1 MIIQFGLVNFK
12 EIKGTAGLGGGSE
25 RLFSVAHNGLS
36 EHMFTILSHEKDQR
50 QKSMLVL
57 SLETQ
62 ASLSS
67 CFPILSMRPPSS
79 RLPMVAITFMIQ
91 ATLRNK
97 EPC

>member
-1 MIIQFGLVNFK
+1 MITQFDLVNFK
-12 EIKGTAGLGGGSE
+12 EIKGMAGLGGGSE
-25 RLFSVAHNGLS
+25 WLFSVARNGLS

-50 QKSMLVL
+50 QESMLVL

-67 CFPILSMRPPSS
+67 HFPILSVRPPYS
-79 RLPMVAITFMIQ
+79 RLPMVAITSMIQ

-97 EPC
+97 E